1 MFVLPDQTF
10 WRQLRLSSKSAL
22 PLFDSVFAVALT
34 LLAYALPD
42 KLDGATVGM
51 LIPPLLAFEFTG
63 IAILLYWFKFRR
75 LIVIARLLSFFQ
87 LLMIFVGLM
96 AVVLMPRFADLVL
109 NYGRGSGSLT
119 NWTLSQSVNV
129 NFMATLFLVDGLTL
143 LFALS
148 LVRHSFVSKSSIE
161 EVAVSSRAQLFG
173 FLGLIV
179 IASMQLFLPWFNDEF
194 VYVIP
199 LILLLEEVLVAR
211 QFSRGMG
218 ARKRG
223 LPGTATTNGQA

>member
-109 NYGRGSGSLT
+109 VYGRGSGSLS

-148 LVRHSFVSKSSIE
+148 LARHSFVSKSSIE
-161 EVAVSSRAQLFG
+161 EIAVSTRAQLFG

-179 IASMQLFLPWFNDEF
+179 IASMQIFLPWFNDEF
-194 VYVIP
+194 VYIVP
-199 LILLLEEVLVAR
+199 LILLLEEILVAR
-211 QFSRGMG
+211 QFSRG
-218 ARKRG
+218 RRLRSSD
-223 LPGTATTNGQA
+223 LPSTTKA